1 MEELERWW
9 IIADDDYNYDDDNDD
24 GDDGDYEEEE
34 EEKVDNVDGVE
45 VEVSRLVTLSFK
57 MKGNR
62 AWKLHKTVFL
72 SCQWLVCGYPSF
84 QSNILGQPE
93 LVL

>member
-9 IIADDDYNYDDDNDD
+9 IITDDDYNYDDDNDD

-45 VEVSRLVTLSFK
+45 VEV
-57 MKGNR
+57 KGNR

-72 SCQWLVCGYPSF
+72 SCQWLVSGYPSF